1 MQEGPPVGTALSV
14 FSDGFCLARSVQLHR
29 HDPRG
34 GDLHDQLAVGDGQ
47 LGLDHLVRIG
57 EPCTLEGGGE
67 GGGEGDGFGVGIE
80 EAVRICSSRFM
91 SSPVG

>member
-1 MQEGPPVGTALSV
+1 M
-14 FSDGFCLARSVQLHR
+14 CLRLKRSSCSCQLHG
-29 HDPRG
+29 DDLLG

-47 LGLDHLVRIG
+47 LGLYCLVQVG
-57 EPCTLEGGGE
+57 ELGALEGGGE

-80 EAVRICSSRFM
+80 EAVRICSRRFI